1 MKICMVLAGYFP
13 PDIRVEKEARALLSA
28 GHKIFLLSLGK
39 TGLSAVENINGI
51 NVIRVF
57 PPESFLNRVWDFLW
71 FSVFFDNSPWK
82 RALVDTVKQY
92 KIEAIH
98 VHDLPMVKT
107 ATPVAKKF
115 DIPIIA
121 DLHENYPEG
130 LRAWRKEKIPWKSKI
145 LNLASP
151 VWRWKRL
158 ERSVLQRMDRII
170 TVVDE
175 AKEHYVN
182 DCGIPSEKITV
193 VMNAEDLDKFGN
205 LKIDQSLVTKY
216 ENNFVVSYIGGF
228 GPHRGIDTAIKSM
241 PQILKEIP
249 DAKLLLVGGK
259 GSEEYE
265 KELKKLCEELKV
277 ENNVEFTGWV
287 DFSFVPSYIALSD
300 VCLVSHHA
308 SGHTNTT
315 IPHKLFQYMAM
326 RKPVIVTDCKPLK
339 RLVEECDCGIVV
351 PSGNYNE
358 MAEAVIRLYKD
369 KEYARKLGEN
379 GRRAVEEKYNWENEA
394 KKLCEF
400 YGKEVKKY
408 DNTENI

>member
-1 MKICMVLAGYFP
+1 MKICMVLNSYFP

-28 GHKIFLLSLGK
+28 GHKIYLLSLGK
-39 TGLSAVENINGI
+39 RGMSEKEVIGGI
-51 NVIRVF
+51 KVIRIF
-57 PPESFLNRVWDFLW
+57 PSEIIFNIVKRY
-71 FSVFFDNSPWK
+71 SVFGIFFIDLLWK
-82 RALVDTVKQY
+82 RNLSKVIKRY
-92 KIEAIH
+92 KIDIIH

-107 ATPVAKKF
+107 AASISKKSN
-115 DIPIIA
+115 IPIIA
-121 DLHENYPEG
+121 DLHENYPEAV
-130 LRAWRKEKIPWKSKI
+130 RAWRKEKLNWKSKI
-145 LNLASP
+145 FSLITP
-151 VWRWKRL
+151 IWRWKRL

-193 VMNAEDLDKFGN
+193 VMNAEDLDEFDN
-205 LKIDQSLVTKY
+205 LEIDRSLVTKY
-216 ENNFVVSYIGGF
+216 ENNFVISYIGGF

-265 KELKKLCEELKV
+265 KELKKLCEELKI
-277 ENNVEFTGWV
+277 ENNVEFPGWV
-287 DFSFVPSYIALSD
+287 DFSYVPSYIALSN
-300 VCLVSHHA
+300 VCLVPHHA

-351 PSGNYNE
+351 PSGDYNE

-394 KKLCEF
+394 KKLCEL
-400 YGKEVKKY
+400 YKRLE
-408 DNTENI
+408 E